1 MLQAQSWQPKPWQK
15 YLIGEQVKK
24 ESISSCQSVMGN
36 VVAPTPYEPRLFRT
50 VTSSSFIKDIPPYK
64 KKSKSFFGNNDTS
77 RSLADERYEREKAE
91 RIACGD
97 YSTSDFIVDMVFDLI
112 DTFLFK
118 NK

>member
-1 MLQAQSWQPKPWQK
+1 
-15 YLIGEQVKK
+15 
-24 ESISSCQSVMGN
+24 MGN
-36 VVAPTPYEPRLFRT
+36 VVAPTPYDPRLFRT
-50 VTSSSFIKDIPPYK
+50 VTGAGFIKDIPPYK

-91 RIACGD
+91 RIARGD